1 MNSEAYTPNTPTL
14 GIELEV
20 PWRTMLKRIN
30 GTAAELLAESEG
42 GFYGLPQPE
51 KEYVQAAMNV
61 VDDQYKTK
69 IAEAEAVGIPK
80 SGNDGYVEFALQP
93 RDTTTAI
100 IADVQTLYD
109 IGILQNNERYPLHI
123 TIGGIA
129 AKNSVSYLLCSAE
142 IIGNIRPERIMQH
155 RTWNVKGQ
163 GGMKKRLRH
172 ELDLG
177 ATSGVEF
184 RTLEHTSLPQLEEIL
199 SVTHIGAKAINDRQE
214 LWQSWCDSLMAHLR
228 QVGLPTSSLW
238 GNTDR
243 ELWSKYA
250 NALRNNDWRYEAQ
263 RIIGRHVALLE
274 LLSKSS

>member
-1 MNSEAYTPNTPTL
+1 MSSEQGPSTPTL
-14 GIELEV
+14 GIEIEV
-20 PWRTMLKRIN
+20 PWQTMLRRIDR
-30 GTAAELLAESEG
+30 TAADLLAQSED
-42 GFYGLPQPE
+42 GFYGLGKPE
-51 KEYVQAAMNV
+51 KAYVQAAM
-61 VDDQYKTK
+61 DAIDERYKTK
-69 IAEAEAVGIPK
+69 INEAIDAGIPK

-93 RDTTTAI
+93 RDTTAAI

-109 IGILQNNERYPLHI
+109 SGILQNGERYPLHI

-142 IIGNIRPERIMQH
+142 IVGDIRPERIMQH

-163 GGMKKRLRH
+163 GGMKKRLSH

-184 RTLEHTSLPQLEEIL
+184 RTLEHTSLPQLEEML

-214 LWQSWCDSLMAHLR
+214 LWQSWCNNLAAHLH
-228 QVGLPTSSLW
+228 QAGLTTSSLW

-250 NALRNNDWRYEAQ
+250 DALRNNDWRHEAQ
-263 RIIGRHVALLE
+263 RIIGRHAALLD
-274 LLSKSS
+274 LLAKSA